1 MTPQSHGEDRDASTL
16 ITVIADIREKTGV
29 GVKPMLSE
37 LADAIAAREGALREA
52 LDQCAAWFQEYADSH
67 TKQGKPDKAK
77 RNQDRADYARSA
89 LASSAGE
96 PVQKLH
102 KLQARV
108 KLSARTA
115 NDVMETI
122 RTTGDLKP
130 DTEEAL
136 KQVLAAYT
144 EQFTKEK

>member
-96 PVQKLH
+96 PVQKLTVST
-102 KLQARV
+102 LC
-108 KLSARTA
+108 ARTRRA
-115 NDVMETI
+115 LLRRTGAI
-122 RTTGDLKP
+122 RQNRQRRDG
-130 DTEEAL
+130 E
-136 KQVLAAYT
+136 
-144 EQFTKEK
+144 